1 MFRALNEEPR
11 ERSIQAVRTFAPR
24 EGSEIEFRSNLFNGK
39 PASGSAIAA
48 VANVR
53 GGLPPRVVR
62 RLLEHIDCNI
72 DRNITVEDLAKIAN
86 LSASYFARAFKR
98 SVGLTPH
105 DYLIRRR
112 VERTIELLSD
122 TDMPL
127 SEIALATGFADQS
140 HFARR
145 FRQHVGVTPR
155 TYRWSI
161 P

>member
-11 ERSIQAVRTFAPR
+11 ERSIQDVRTFAQL
-24 EGSEIEFRSNLFNGK
+24 ESSEIEFRSNLFNGK
-39 PASGSAIAA
+39 PASGNTIPA

-72 DRNITVEDLAKIAN
+72 DRQIIVEDLAKVAN

-112 VERTIELLSD
+112 VERTMALLSD
-122 TDMPL
+122 TEMAL
-127 SEIALATGFADQS
+127 SEIALAAGFADQS

-145 FRQHVGVTPR
+145 FRQHVGVSPR
-155 TYRWSI
+155 AYRWSI